1 MGEEGM
7 RIRVNGEEK
16 SFDGP
21 LTAAL
26 LLESLGLDPRLV
38 VVEKNGVIVERSEL
52 GREEVGE
59 GDVLEIVRLVGGG

>member
-1 MGEEGM
+1 M
-7 RIRVNGEEK
+7 RIGVNGEEK

-26 LLESLGLDPRLV
+26 LLERLGMNPRLV

-52 GREEVGE
+52 GGEELEE

>member
-1 MGEEGM
+1 M
-7 RIRVNGEEK
+7 RIRVNGKEK

-26 LLESLGLDPRLV
+26 LLESLGMNPRLV

-52 GREEVGE
+52 GGEEVGE

>member
-1 MGEEGM
+1 MQ
-7 RIRVNGEEK
+7 IRVNGEEK

-26 LLESLGLDPRLV
+26 LLERLAMTPRLV

-52 GREEVGE
+52 GREDLEE
-59 GDVLEIVRLVGGG
+59 GDVLEIVRIVGGG

>member
-1 MGEEGM
+1 M
-7 RIRVNGEEK
+7 RVIVNGEER

-26 LLESLGLDPRLV
+26 LLERLDMNPRLV
-38 VVEKNGVIVERSEL
+38 VVEKNGEIVERSDL
-52 GREEVGE
+52 VKEEIEE

>member
-1 MGEEGM
+1 M

-16 SFDGP
+16 RFDGP

-26 LLESLGLDPRLV
+26 LLERLGMKPRLV
-38 VVEKNGVIVERSEL
+38 VIEKNGVIVERSAL
-52 GREEVGE
+52 GEEEIGE